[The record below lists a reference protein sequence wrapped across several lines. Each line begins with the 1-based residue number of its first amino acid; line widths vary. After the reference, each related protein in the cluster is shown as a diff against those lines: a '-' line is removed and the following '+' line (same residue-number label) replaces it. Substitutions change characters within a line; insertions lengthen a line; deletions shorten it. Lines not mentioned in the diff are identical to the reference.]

1 MSEDDLDR
9 VLMEREEIVP
19 SSGFVA
25 SVMEAVQQEA
35 AASAPSTFP
44 PIPFPWKWALPGLIV
59 SVALALGLIV
69 RWIVSSSRG
78 SHPTDVGAAALPTEN
93 IFSMLPHVQMAA
105 STLVALE
112 WSALALVVS
121 LVMVWFSMRIASVK
135 E

>member
-1 MSEDDLDR
+1 MNDNDLDR
-9 VLMEREEIVP
+9 MLMDREEIVP

-35 AASAPSTFP
+35 AAPA

-59 SVALALGLIV
+59 SVAMAMGMIG
-69 RWIVSSSRG
+69 RWFYSAPRAGSPVATGFSMEAFSSS
-78 SHPTDVGAAALPTEN
+78 LPQLH
-93 IFSMLPHVQMAA
+93 IAV

-112 WSALALVVS
+112 WSALALLVS
-121 LVMVWFSMRIASVK
+121 FAAAWLSMRIASVR

>member
-1 MSEDDLDR
+1 MNDNDLDR
-9 VLMEREEIVP
+9 MLTDTEEIVP

-35 AASAPSTFP
+35 AASAPIPLP

-59 SVALALGLIV
+59 SVAMAVGMIA
-69 RWIVSSSRG
+69 RWFYSGTHAGHPAHPVATAFSMETLSSS
-78 SHPTDVGAAALPTEN
+78 LPQVH
-93 IFSMLPHVQMAA
+93 IAV

-112 WSALALVVS
+112 WSALALLVS
-121 LVMVWFSMRIASVK
+121 FAAAWLSMRIASVR

>member
-1 MSEDDLDR
+1 MNDNDLDR
-9 VLMEREEIVP
+9 MLMEREEIAP

-35 AASAPSTFP
+35 AAPA

-59 SVALALGLIV
+59 TVAMAMAMITRWFYSSASVRQPVHQAATALPMQIL
-69 RWIVSSSRG
+69 SSSLPQM
-78 SHPTDVGAAALPTEN
+78 HIAL
-93 IFSMLPHVQMAA
+93 

-112 WSALALVVS
+112 WSALALLVS
-121 LVMVWFSMRIASVK
+121 FAAVWLSMRIAGVR

>member
-1 MSEDDLDR
+1 MNDHELDQI
-9 VLMEREEIVP
+9 LTERDEIVP

-35 AASAPSTFP
+35 AAPA

-59 SVALALGLIV
+59 SVAMAMGMIGRWLYSGARVSHSVHPVATGLPMETFA
-69 RWIVSSSRG
+69 SS
-78 SHPTDVGAAALPTEN
+78 LPQVH
-93 IFSMLPHVQMAA
+93 IAV

-112 WSALALVVS
+112 WSALALLVS
-121 LVMVWFSMRIASVK
+121 FAAAWFSMRIAGVR

>member
-1 MSEDDLDR
+1 MNDEDLDR
-9 VLMEREEIVP
+9 MLMERDEIVP

-35 AASAPSTFP
+35 TAPA

-59 SVALALGLIV
+59 SVGMAMGMIA
-69 RWIVSSSRG
+69 RWFYSEPHVSHPLHPVATAMPMETLSSSLNQV
-78 SHPTDVGAAALPTEN
+78 H
-93 IFSMLPHVQMAA
+93 MAV

-112 WSALALVVS
+112 WSAMALLVS
-121 LVMVWFSMRIASVK
+121 FAAAWLSMRIAGVR